1 MENQLQNQ
9 IVTATLIPENERFT
23 FLPRYFGRK
32 SFMLG
37 EPLVYSWLD
46 RLSEDYTGGFW
57 NFYELSNGGF
67 YLAPAGD
74 TMYRIEVEGNGYRG
88 QVSADAAGIIATFFA
103 VGQLAAT
110 VQDAAECGPLIDRY
124 HHLLEFAD
132 SHPEGGAIFQA
143 ID

>member
-1 MENQLQNQ
+1 MDNQQKDQ
-9 IVTATLIPENERFT
+9 CVTASLVSENERFS

-32 SFMLG
+32 SFFLG

-57 NFYELSNGGF
+57 NFYEVSNGGF
-67 YLAPAGD
+67 YMAPAGD
-74 TMYRIEVEGNGYRG
+74 SLYRIEVEGNGYHG

-103 VGQLAAT
+103 LGQLAAT
-110 VQDAAECGPLIDRY
+110 VQDADECGPLIDRY
-124 HHLLEFAD
+124 HFLLEFAD
-132 SHPEGGAIFQA
+132 AHPEGGAIFQA

>member
-9 IVTATLIPENERFT
+9 IVTASLIPENERFT
-23 FLPRYFGRK
+23 FLPRYFGRE

-37 EPLVYSWLD
+37 EPLVYSWLG

-67 YLAPAGD
+67 YLAPTGD

-110 VQDAAECGPLIDRY
+110 VQDADECGPLIDRY